1 MLEGLSLVFCLRQ
14 RISRLTLREDPHSE
28 IPLGLSCSGEASLT
42 LLCRAFTPNLENA
55 GKHTVHISDLRRFEP
70 NTVFEIRQQ
79 SNSACW
85 PVSQPGQP
93 TRKTLDWVNIRLK
106 TGEKTEYTTRPISP
120 RRSIDALNV
129 GSYTLHVVVASA
141 EVPNAETDLQ
151 DVPSGVS
158 SKNVDCTV
166 FRYVVRDLAH
176 RQSEMRHLAA
186 VIEAFALS
194 IVLKETNGNRC
205 RTEVGSVGGTCR
217 WKRKFSRAAHSKE
230 P

>member
-55 GKHTVHISDLRRFEP
+55 GKHTAHISDLRRFEP

-93 TRKTLDWVNIRLK
+93 TCKTLDW
-106 TGEKTEYTTRPISP
+106 GQ
-120 RRSIDALNV
+120 
-129 GSYTLHVVVASA
+129 HSA
-141 EVPNAETDLQ
+141 EDWREDRIHNPAYFSTAFDRCPER
-151 DVPSGVS
+151 GV
-158 SKNVDCTV
+158 VHI
-166 FRYVVRDLAH
+166 A
-176 RQSEMRHLAA
+176 
-186 VIEAFALS
+186 
-194 IVLKETNGNRC
+194 C
-205 RTEVGSVGGTCR
+205 RGRIRRGAQR
-217 WKRKFSRAAHSKE
+217 RN
-230 P
+230 